1 MSRLPIPLPI
11 PLQRF
16 VTPVEDGHPFHF
28 PSTIP
33 TQDIKTNNNNLTNN
47 KTNPASNPTVD
58 LNKKR
63 ADSEL
68 QKHGSNQEHL
78 NFTNQTS
85 QQQQTPN
92 DSITRSLQLS
102 TNSDNLNSNPST
114 LASLVEGL
122 NWQDS
127 KAPLNRQD
135 SAHQKINK
143 ILSDHKAGSFE
154 KGSMH
159 EALNESLEHHVN
171 CAALQ
176 WKKNL
181 RGSIICCVKQRLK
194 KRFPE
199 FDGDAL
205 FEVCV
210 KFVKTRKRLPNY
222 LQGIGYSVMEQKYI
236 SEIIFEEAEKLK

>member
-1 MSRLPIPLPI
+1 MSRLPI

-154 KGSMH
+154 HHAPWISQVRPTPSPKVSDLERSLGVFTVVRNSTPS
-159 EALNESLEHHVN
+159 ENVTLNP
-171 CAALQ
+171 
-176 WKKNL
+176 
-181 RGSIICCVKQRLK
+181 G
-194 KRFPE
+194 
-199 FDGDAL
+199 
-205 FEVCV
+205 
-210 KFVKTRKRLPNY
+210 
-222 LQGIGYSVMEQKYI
+222 
-236 SEIIFEEAEKLK
+236 